1 MNARAHTHTHTHTHT
16 CVRSLPRSWRL
27 VPQHGGH
34 QDQQQGAQAELQWA
48 PVCCVGGA
56 ALKKELARLQKGW
69 HSLAMGGTA
78 WKGLARPYRTG
89 VALGGL
95 AQPYDGRHSLE
106 RTGKAL

>member
-1 MNARAHTHTHTHTHT
+1 
-16 CVRSLPRSWRL
+16 
-27 VPQHGGH
+27 
-34 QDQQQGAQAELQWA
+34 
-48 PVCCVGGA
+48 
-56 ALKKELARLQKGW
+56 LKKELARLQKGW